1 MATLT
6 KNTSEVQDI
15 ILSWAFENVS
25 DWHDGLID
33 HMSGTRLDTCY
44 EESRQLLV
52 DKGHTSIPASKEE
65 TIILAHN
72 SGFLMSMVE
81 RQAAAEAASETP

>member
-6 KNTSEVQDI
+6 KNTSEVQDV

-33 HMSGTRLDTCY
+33 HMTGTRLDTCY
-44 EESRQLLV
+44 EEARQLLV
-52 DKGHTSIPASKEE
+52 DNGHTSIPSSKED
-65 TIILAHN
+65 TIMLAHT
-72 SGFLMSMVE
+72 SGFLMSMAG
-81 RQAAAEAASETP
+81 RQEEAEANAPV

>member
-33 HMSGTRLDTCY
+33 HMTGTRLDTCY
-44 EESRQLLV
+44 EEARQLLV
-52 DKGHTSIPASKEE
+52 DNGHTSIPSSKED
-65 TIILAHN
+65 TIMLAHT
-72 SGFLMSMVE
+72 SGLLMSMVG
-81 RQAAAEAASETP
+81 RQEEAEANAPI